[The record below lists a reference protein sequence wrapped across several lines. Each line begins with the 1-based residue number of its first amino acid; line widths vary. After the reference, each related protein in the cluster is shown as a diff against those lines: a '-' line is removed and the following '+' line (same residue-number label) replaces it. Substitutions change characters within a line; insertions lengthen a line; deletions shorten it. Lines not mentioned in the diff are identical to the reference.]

1 MNVRPIEDLH
11 VGEAVV
17 LDDEGTE
24 VLSMLSYGRVQLTVA
39 RTARD
44 DVNRCL
50 RILVHIVRVSGAV
63 EGLVLV
69 DGPQSF

>member
-24 VLSMLSYGRVQLTVA
+24 VLSMLSYRRVQLTVT

-50 RILVHIVRVSGAV
+50 WILVHIVRVRGAV